1 MTEKTLHVIRKT
13 PELGVYQKPE
23 EVQVIKG
30 PNAQRLLKM
39 SPIQHLSST
48 HTVKQWGNRG

>member
-1 MTEKTLHVIRKT
+1 MTEKMFHVIRKT

-23 EVQVIKG
+23 EIQVIKG

-39 SPIQHLSST
+39 SPIQHLSSN
-48 HTVKQWGNRG
+48 HTVKQ